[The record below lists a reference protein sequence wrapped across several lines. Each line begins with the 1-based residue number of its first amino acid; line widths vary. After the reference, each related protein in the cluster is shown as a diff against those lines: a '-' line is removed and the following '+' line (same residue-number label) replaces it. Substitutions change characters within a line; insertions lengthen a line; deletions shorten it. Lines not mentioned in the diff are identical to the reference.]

1 MQGDLAELLPGQKRS
16 FSGTVREAPMDKNY
30 EYYLDRWYKGVEMQ
44 RTVDYGD
51 PKSVRTFNRGSDV
64 FRKAAKDIGD
74 GYPERV
80 KDFAELMDS
89 KDDHIRLYAAIS
101 LAEYMP
107 HTVAQLNVIKSIIA
121 EHMKTCRNYE
131 VMGWTRWLNQPWA
144 SLVSCTDYDGPDK
157 PFEES
162 EEPREGYV

>member
-1 MQGDLAELLPGQKRS
+1 MQGDLAEFLPGQKRS

-80 KDFAELMDS
+80 KDFAELMNS

-107 HTVAQLNVIKSIIA
+107 HTVAQLSVIKAIITA
-121 EHMKTCRNYE
+121 YMKTCDGPA
-131 VMGWTRWLNQPWA
+131 VTGWTWWLKKPWA
-144 SLVSCTDYDGPDK
+144 MPENCIDYDGSVTA
-157 PFEES
+157 ET
-162 EEPREGYV
+162 PREE